1 MERTEWSNSCQNNC
15 YWGLVLLV
23 TKANR
28 FPCSPCET
36 VIFGRGRKRVDTSPL
51 FIVWG
56 DERPDRTR
64 TKMAAVDGGGRL
76 KWPNTLLL
84 CRGMCKKVIVR
95 TDLAGEAQ
103 DSAWTQPAVFFTE
116 ERNGTNDH
124 EQSRS
129 VPSSPTNSLKEGYD
143 TPFQESTTSKALM
156 QS

>member
-1 MERTEWSNSCQNNC
+1 
-15 YWGLVLLV
+15 
-23 TKANR
+23 
-28 FPCSPCET
+28 
-36 VIFGRGRKRVDTSPL
+36 
-51 FIVWG
+51 
-56 DERPDRTR
+56 
-64 TKMAAVDGGGRL
+64 MAAVDGGGRL